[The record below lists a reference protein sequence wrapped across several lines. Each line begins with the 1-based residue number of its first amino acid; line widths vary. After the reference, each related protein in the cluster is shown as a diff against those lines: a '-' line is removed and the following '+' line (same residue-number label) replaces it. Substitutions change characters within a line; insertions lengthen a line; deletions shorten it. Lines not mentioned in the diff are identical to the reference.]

1 MIIWMHYYVYI
12 NHISQ
17 LKTCMNYMNFF
28 FSAPQTLTRMRMMPM
43 RRMRDKSCLGN
54 SVKLHPSWRAPQPT
68 NQRGGGFDPVG
79 TLRCQAAFSGQN
91 KYLNNLY
98 RSEVE
103 IPFQSK
109 TLRHNNQHNL
119 LLVCWYFAYIPFLE
133 KKYRW
138 SAANIICFP
147 NFSATADSSLVLSP
161 DYGRFC
167 AEDLTLW
174 S

>member
-1 MIIWMHYYVYI
+1 MHL
-12 NHISQ
+12 S
-17 LKTCMNYMNFF
+17 KTFPLEKP
-28 FSAPQTLTRMRMMPM
+28 SLRMMPM

-54 SVKLHPSWRAPQPT
+54 SVKLCRPGGLST
-68 NQRGGGFDPVG
+68 NQRRGDRCV

-103 IPFQSK
+103 IPSNK
-109 TLRHNNQHNL
+109 KHGHKNQLNL
-119 LLVCWYFAYIPFLE
+119 LMLMWFFSMVVGLLTFCLYLFW

-138 SAANIICFP
+138 SAASIICFP

-167 AEDLTLW
+167 AQDLTLW